1 MVWNGG
7 SSALYKA
14 VERHNGAAEKAA
26 CESVKKND
34 APKNTQPLKKHGG
47 PAPAPAAFMDKDTLL
62 IAALILI
69 LINEKADRTLIFALV
84 FVLLS

>member
-26 CESVKKND
+26 CESVKQND
-34 APKNTQPLKKHGG
+34 SPKNTPPLKKHGG
-47 PAPAPAAFMDKDTLL
+47 PAPAAFMDKDTLL